1 MSQVPPQPVQPPA
14 DQDVEPTAPGI
25 RHQPVRRGPLV
36 FRPQGQSPKPGDR
49 LSVAGESVDY
59 TSDRYRSVPVL
70 SPKVSTGSPSLSS
83 TDMCRFESGVS
94 LAYLR

>member
-1 MSQVPPQPVQPPA
+1 MSQVPPQPPA
-14 DQDVEPTAPGI
+14 DQDIEPPAPGI

-49 LSVAGESVDY
+49 LTVLDQPALYY
-59 TSDRYRSVPVL
+59 TSERYRSVPVL

-94 LAYLR
+94 LAYRR